1 MRVIVFRDRFTLI
14 FFYRFIVVNVVVQ
27 IVVDVD
33 GVSGCFQDDLRTRS
47 SGMGPAILQ
56 DKIYNFQQV
65 IGLCYVKK
73 ILLKKDFN
81 TLT

>member
-33 GVSGCFQDDLRTRS
+33 GVSSGCFQDDLRTRS

-56 DKIYNFQQV
+56 DKISNFQQV

-73 ILLKKDFN
+73 YC
-81 TLT
+81 